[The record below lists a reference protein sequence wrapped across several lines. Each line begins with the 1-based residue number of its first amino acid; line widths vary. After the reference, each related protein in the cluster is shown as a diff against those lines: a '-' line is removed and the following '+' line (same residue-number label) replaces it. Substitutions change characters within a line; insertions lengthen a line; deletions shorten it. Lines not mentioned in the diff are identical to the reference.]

1 MAGINNEGSTR
12 YDQLLVMAKEGRRN
26 ENRKA
31 LEKVVLK
38 KLREKMGI
46 TAATSW
52 DEHNKS
58 KRRVKAKVAHTT
70 TRDLALD
77 FEEDDVEENEETIN
91 LADLDASDE
100 VVFV

>member
-46 TAATSW
+46 TAATW

>member
-1 MAGINNEGSTR
+1 MAGINNEGSER
-12 YDQLLVMAKEGRRN
+12 YDELLVMAKEGRRN

-46 TAATSW
+46 TANTW
-52 DEHNKS
+52 DEHNKR

-77 FEEDDVEENEETIN
+77 FEEDDVEENEEAID
-91 LADLDASDE
+91 LSALDASDA
-100 VVFV
+100 VAFV

>member
-1 MAGINNEGSTR
+1 
-12 YDQLLVMAKEGRRN
+12 MAKEGRRN

-46 TAATSW
+46 TAATW
-52 DEHNKS
+52 DEHNRR